1 MSLNLDFICSEFNL
15 SVGSSSE
22 SKVYLFE
29 GYRLDAQRRMLYRG
43 EREIVLPPKAIE
55 TLIALI
61 ELRGEIVRK
70 GDLMKI
76 IWPDTIV
83 EESNLDHY
91 LHVLRKTLGQK
102 NDGQPFIETLR
113 RRGYRFT
120 SDVRVSDAPNRNG
133 TRLAR
138 ADSNLAQFTDPE
150 YPMGSPGLAAE
161 SQTAASVTPVKIVK
175 PSRFSPILGAIAV
188 LAGVLASVTIW
199 YFQRQNLPGRA
210 ASLSVRGE
218 MSVTPLTNGNAV
230 SDATISPD
238 GKYFVY
244 YDLTGNKQH
253 LWVQQVGQTVR
264 VEITP
269 PGEWTIQWPTFS
281 PDAEFVYFVGREKR
295 DEQDS
300 LYRIPTLGS
309 APVKMLTGVH
319 SPVSFSFDGREMA
332 FVRHNEKTKESY
344 LVAAAVDGSRER
356 ILLTR
361 THRLGLSLGV
371 AWSPDG
377 KFIAYE
383 AMDSNPTTTEGNCS
397 IAAIDVSTRAAK
409 DLSPERWDTCFR
421 MAWSADGEGLVF
433 IGTRAGETYTTRRD
447 QIYYL
452 SVADGRSHR
461 ISTDGSRYESAALGL
476 TRDNSLLAVPHKRLS
491 QIWVMDADGDA
502 STGVQ
507 LTNGQL
513 DGPPGIAPL
522 PDGRVGYVSR
532 VGENLTL
539 WVMNRDGSDQH
550 QIGLPMPFV
559 EELRATPDGR
569 FFIFSARRDGFSH
582 LYRIDT
588 NGRDLRQLT
597 DGESDEI
604 SSTISPDSKWVYY
617 IAEVRDRE
625 RPKAYLRKIS
635 IDGGETVNLKEMDS
649 DLVPQLSPD
658 GKLIACLVSGR
669 LKIFSSSDGA
679 LVSSLE
685 ADKLAHPWGAAKWTA
700 DGGSLIYL
708 VSRGN
713 TSNVWVQALRGSAPR
728 QLTTFPKGYV
738 YEYAFSRDGS
748 KLYVAHGHQI
758 RDAVIIKN
766 F

>member
-1 MSLNLDFICSEFNL
+1 MSLNLDFISTEFNL
-15 SVGSSSE
+15 KVVSNSE
-22 SKVYLFE
+22 SKAYLFE
-29 GYRLDAQRRMLYRG
+29 GYRLDVQRRMLYRG
-43 EREIVLPPKAIE
+43 EREVVLPLKAIE

-61 ELRGEIVRK
+61 ELRGEIVSK

-76 IWPDTIV
+76 IWADTIV

-120 SDVRVSDAPNRNG
+120 PEVRVTEAPNRNG
-133 TRLAR
+133 TRLTA
-138 ADSNLAQFTDPE
+138 ADSNPAQFTDRDE
-150 YPMGSPGLAAE
+150 SPAGLVGLADE
-161 SQTAASVTPVKIVK
+161 SPTVDIVK
-175 PSRFSPILGAIAV
+175 RSRFSPVLGIAV
-188 LAGVLASVTIW
+188 LAGLFGSAAIW
-199 YFQRQNLPGRA
+199 YFQPQNRPNRA
-210 ASLSVRGE
+210 ASLNVRGE
-218 MSVTPLTNGNAV
+218 ISVTPVTNGIAV

-244 YDLTGNKQH
+244 YDLSGNKQH

-269 PGEWTIQWPTFS
+269 PGEWTIQWMTFS
-281 PDAEFVYFVGREKR
+281 PNAEFIYFVAQEKPG
-295 DEQDS
+295 DYA
-300 LYRIPTLGS
+300 LYRVSTFGS
-309 APVKMLTGVH
+309 APVKILSGVH
-319 SPVSFSFDGREMA
+319 SPVSFSHDGREMA
-332 FVRHNEKTKESY
+332 FVRYNEKTKESY
-344 LVAAAVDGSRER
+344 LVAAAVDGTAQR

-361 THRLGLSLGV
+361 TDRLGLSLGV

-397 IAAIDVSTRAAK
+397 IAAIEVSTLASK
-409 DLSPERWDTCFR
+409 DLSSERWDTCYR
-421 MAWSADGEGLVF
+421 MAWTTDGEGLVL
-433 IGTRAGETYTTRRD
+433 IGTRSGEIYTTRRD
-447 QIYYL
+447 QVYYL

-461 ISTDGSRYESAALGL
+461 ISTDGSRYESASLGL
-476 TRDNSLLAVPHKRLS
+476 TTDKSLIAVPHKRLS

-502 STGVQ
+502 RTGVQ

-539 WVMNRDGSDQH
+539 WVMNPDGSDQH
-550 QIGLPMPFV
+550 QIGLPMPFI

-569 FFIFSARRDGFSH
+569 FFIFSARRDGHNH

-597 DGESDEI
+597 DGESNEI

-617 IAEVRDRE
+617 IANVRDRE
-625 RPKAYLRKIS
+625 RPKAYLRKTS
-635 IDGGETVNLKEMDS
+635 IDGGETVNLKEMDGE
-649 DLVPQLSPD
+649 LIPELSPD
-658 GKLIACLVSGR
+658 GKLIAALIGGR
-669 LKIFSSSDGA
+669 LKIFSSSDGT
-679 LVSSLE
+679 LLKSLE
-685 ADKLAHPWGAAKWTA
+685 ADKFAHPWTGAKWTP
-700 DGGSLIYL
+700 DGRSLIYL
-708 VSRGN
+708 VAGEN
-713 TSNVWVQALRGSAPR
+713 TSNLWVQSLSGSAPVP
-728 QLTTFPKGYV
+728 LTNFQKGYI
-738 YEYAFSRDGS
+738 YEYAFSPDGTN
-748 KLYVAHGHQI
+748 LFVARGYQI

>member
-1 MSLNLDFICSEFNL
+1 MSLNLDFISTEFNL
-15 SVGSSSE
+15 KVLSNSE
-22 SKVYLFE
+22 SKAYLFE
-29 GYRLDAQRRMLYRG
+29 GYRLDVQRRMLYRG
-43 EREIVLPPKAIE
+43 EREVVLPPKAIE

-61 ELRGEIVRK
+61 ELKGEIVSKR
-70 GDLMKI
+70 DLMKI
-76 IWPDTIV
+76 IWADTIV

-120 SDVRVSDAPNRNG
+120 PHVRVTEAPNPNG
-133 TRLAR
+133 TRVAL
-138 ADSNLAQFTDPE
+138 ADSNAAQFTDRDESPT
-150 YPMGSPGLAAE
+150 GSPGLAVE
-161 SQTAASVTPVKIVK
+161 LAAVNIVK
-175 PSRFSPILGAIAV
+175 RLRFSPLLGVIAV
-188 LAGVLASVTIW
+188 LAGLLGSAAIW
-199 YFQRQNLPGRA
+199 YFQRQNLPNRA

-218 MSVTPLTNGNAV
+218 ISVTPLTNGIAL

-269 PGEWTIQWPTFS
+269 PGEWTIQWMTFS
-281 PDAEFVYFVGREKR
+281 PNAEFIYFVGREEPA
-295 DEQDS
+295 DQDAI
-300 LYRIPTLGS
+300 YRIPTLGS
-309 APVKMLTGVH
+309 APVKILTGVH
-319 SPVSFSFDGREMA
+319 SPVSFSHDGREMA
-332 FVRHNEKTKESY
+332 FVRYNEKTKESY
-344 LVAAAVDGSRER
+344 LVAAAVDGSAQR

-361 THRLGLSLGV
+361 TNREGLSLGV

-383 AMDSNPTTTEGNCS
+383 AMNSNSTTTEGNCS
-397 IAAIDVSTRAAK
+397 IAAIDVATLTVK
-409 DLSPERWDTCFR
+409 DLSPERWDTCYR

-433 IGTRAGETYTTRRD
+433 IGTRAGEIYTTRRD
-447 QIYYL
+447 QVYYL

-461 ISTDGSRYESAALGL
+461 ISTDGSRYESASLGL
-476 TRDNSLLAVPHKRLS
+476 TRDNSLLAVPHKNLS
-491 QIWVMDADGDA
+491 QIWVMGADGDA
-502 STGVQ
+502 RTGVQ

-513 DGPPGIAPL
+513 DGPPGIATL

-539 WVMNRDGSDQH
+539 WVMNPDGSDQH
-550 QIGLPMPFV
+550 QIGLPMPYV

-604 SSTISPDSKWVYY
+604 SSTVSPDSKWVYY
-617 IAEVRDRE
+617 IAKVRDRE

-635 IDGGETVNLKEMDS
+635 IDGDETINLKEMES
-649 DLVPQLSPD
+649 DLVPELSPD
-658 GKLIACLVSGR
+658 GKSIAALIGGR
-669 LKIFSSSDGA
+669 LKIFSSSDGT
-679 LVSSLE
+679 LLKSLD
-685 ADKLAHPWGAAKWTA
+685 ADKLAVPWCAAKWTP
-700 DGGSLIYL
+700 DGRSLTYQVYGDNASHI
-708 VSRGN
+708 
-713 TSNVWVQALRGSAPR
+713 WVQSLSGSAPGP
-728 QLTTFPKGYV
+728 LTNFQKGYV
-738 YEYAFSRDGS
+738 YEYAYSHDGT
-748 KLYVAHGHQI
+748 KLYVARGYQI
-758 RDAVIIKN
+758 RDAVVIKN